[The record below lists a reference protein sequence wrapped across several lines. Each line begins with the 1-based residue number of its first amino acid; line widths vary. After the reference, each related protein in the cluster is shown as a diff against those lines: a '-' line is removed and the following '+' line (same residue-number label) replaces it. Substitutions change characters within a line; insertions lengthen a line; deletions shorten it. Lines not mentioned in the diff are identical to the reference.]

1 MVSSGIEFLRTTNN
15 FIIMTLILTEI
26 SNFGIVMAA
35 DSAVTEKIVQPNG
48 TIIYRVLTGVRK
60 LQVIDKLNAGVSV
73 WGEGGI
79 PPNTLNNMP
88 TDIWLEGFINSQRS
102 NYNSLHDF
110 ALLLQN
116 ELRNQ
121 IPPINVQNHPLGTI
135 GFHLA
140 GFIDYQGN
148 PIPTFYHIH
157 NGQSQALA
165 ARGITVNPTIVN
177 ANHDLPPNIVRQMLL
192 SGRSAIIRNG
202 DFTIYAALFQ
212 HIDTFLR
219 NLSQYSNLTI
229 PHSRDL
235 RERAEWLKFQIR
247 TMSELYRLSNLH
259 LPTIGDKIDVLL
271 LTPQGVDECGLTI

>member
-1 MVSSGIEFLRTTNN
+1 
-15 FIIMTLILTEI
+15 MTLVLSEL
-26 SNFGIVMAA
+26 SRFGIAMTA
-35 DSAVTEKIVQPNG
+35 DSAITFLEPLPSG
-48 TIIYRVLTGVRK
+48 GSRFRVVLGAKK
-60 LQVIDKLNAGVSV
+60 LQVIPKLNAGISI
-73 WGEGGI
+73 WGQGSIRVGA
-79 PPNTLNNMP
+79 
-88 TDIWLEGFINSQRS
+88 DILQMDTWIENFIVEREDD
-102 NYNSLHDF
+102 YESLDDF
-110 ALLLQN
+110 ANLLAT
-116 ELRNQ
+116 EIRNFIQ
-121 IPPINVQNHPLGTI
+121 PIDVSQHPLGTV

-140 GFIDYQGN
+140 GFIDYQGS

-219 NLSQYSNLTI
+219 NLSRYRNLTI

-259 LPTIGDKIDVLL
+259 LPTIGGKIDVLL
-271 LTPQGVDECGLTI
+271 LTPQGIDECGLTI